1 MSKSK
6 EKFIT
11 LKELT
16 AFLKD
21 RCPNLYVSR
30 YGKIFIK
37 RTNIFDLEDYLD
49 LKYSDY
55 HDDEDTRVMIGRF
68 DEFIGTSLFNYGYKR
83 TIFTRYNTNKEKEA
97 LLVKIYNI
105 LFSEKEKIKKI
116 VTAEANRLYAIAS
129 KINLE

>member
-1 MSKSK
+1 MPKSK

-16 AFLKD
+16 TFLKE

-30 YGKIFIK
+30 SGKIFIK
-37 RTNIFDLEDYLD
+37 HTNIFDLIDYLG
-49 LKYSDY
+49 LKYNDY
-55 HDDEDTRVMIGRF
+55 HDDDDTRVMIGCF
-68 DEFIGTSLFNYGYKR
+68 DEFIGTSQLTYGYKR
-83 TIFTRYNTNKEKEA
+83 TVFTRYNTNKEKEA

-116 VTAEANRLYAIAS
+116 VTAEANMIYAIAN